1 MNKNLGMNFN
11 IAVVFDEESNVSIG
25 MNYNDSTGL
34 EISTQ
39 VESDDVAE
47 AVDALMASF
56 IEDYINSAAKQE
68 PEPMSE
74 LDQLK
79 AEITKLKEENAR
91 LEHRLQEQLPK
102 QEPVKKEISPQDIDD
117 EDVKYFN
124 DLFEFFDLLCK

>member
-1 MNKNLGMNFN
+1 MNKNFGMNFN

-25 MNYNDSTGL
+25 MNYNDSAGL

-39 VESDDVAE
+39 VESDDVTE

-56 IEDYINSAAKQE
+56 IEDYINSTAKQE
-68 PEPMSE
+68 PEPVSE

-79 AEITKLKEENAR
+79 AEIAKLKEENAR

-102 QEPVKKEISPQDIDD
+102 EEKKNNEVSEKVLVEALEYAD
-117 EDVKYFN
+117 
-124 DLFEFFDLLCK
+124 DLLELFNLLYK

>member
-11 IAVVFDEESNVSIG
+11 IAVVYDDESNITAG
-25 MNYNDSTGL
+25 MNYNDSRGI

-39 VESDDVAE
+39 VEGDNITEVI
-47 AVDALMASF
+47 DALTIAF
-56 IEDYINSAAKQE
+56 VEDYINIAAEQK

-79 AEITKLKEENAR
+79 AEIAKLKEENAR